1 MYRRGISS
9 LHPAFYYF
17 LLHLLPP
24 NIPGVCDNH
33 ILSYPPSSF
42 VTPVFIFLCP
52 AYLIG
57 TAYTSTLLLCPICHE
72 WNMWFLI
79 GPYLALSLCGV
90 GRICSVLC
98 RVVFCGSC
106 IVGDIPPGREL
117 GNHGYDYGKI
127 RSGTMGGI
135 GGSPMRRILD
145 ITQTSDIVKQHR

>member
-17 LLHLLPP
+17 LLHLLPS

-33 ILSYPPSSF
+33 ILSYSPSSF

-79 GPYLALSLCGV
+79 GPYLAFSLRGV

-98 RVVFCGSC
+98 RRFLWFLY
-106 IVGDIPPGREL
+106 RR
-117 GNHGYDYGKI
+117 GYSDGKGTWKPWI
-127 RSGTMGGI
+127 RLWENPVRNDGWDWGLTDAPNI
-135 GGSPMRRILD
+135 GYYANL
-145 ITQTSDIVKQHR
+145 